1 MKFNIILLFIIIV
14 ISNYSIADNIFEPNQ
29 LPNIE
34 IIENKNIEIDERYK
48 NKLSILQKNRFFVM
62 YSYQNLLQ
70 NNIKCQSI
78 EINEYIENF
87 KILIKELDRYKLE
100 FFKQI
105 DLNYLVL
112 CSNLQLE
119 NYYTAGI
126 PNNKVSTLIFDI
138 ALDKNMIA
146 RSIHHEIFHMIKQN
160 KKNEKIDNLYA
171 NINDKGFNYEDC
183 SVCSNNLDIT
193 FTNQLN
199 GFVSSYASN
208 TLEEDQAEL
217 YAAIMTIDNFD
228 NFYIND
234 DRIIKK
240 KKLIENYYLKFLK

>member
-1 MKFNIILLFIIIV
+1 MCIRD
-14 ISNYSIADNIFEPNQ
+14 S
-29 LPNIE
+29 
-34 IIENKNIEIDERYK
+34 
-48 NKLSILQKNRFFVM
+48 
-62 YSYQNLLQ
+62 
-70 NNIKCQSI
+70 
-78 EINEYIENF
+78 
-87 KILIKELDRYKLE
+87 
-100 FFKQI
+100 
-105 DLNYLVL
+105 
-112 CSNLQLE
+112 
-119 NYYTAGI
+119 
-126 PNNKVSTLIFDI
+126 NKVSTLIFDI

-146 RSIHHEIFHMIKQN
+146 RSIHHEIFHMIKHN

-234 DRIIKK
+234 DIIIKK
-240 KKLIENYYLKFLK
+240 KKLVENYYLQYLK